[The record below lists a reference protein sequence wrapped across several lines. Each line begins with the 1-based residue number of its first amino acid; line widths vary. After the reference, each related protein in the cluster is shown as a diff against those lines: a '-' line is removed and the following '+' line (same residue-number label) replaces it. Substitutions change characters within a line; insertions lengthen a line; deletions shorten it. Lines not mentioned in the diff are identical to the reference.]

1 MRIGPMSWNIE
12 GRTVLITGGNSGI
25 GRASAAE
32 LARRGAD
39 VVITSRDAQAGTSVA
54 EQLAADTGGTVRSM
68 TLDLADASSTTGFAA
83 AFLESTDDLGVLINN
98 AGVML
103 GRRSLSHDGHEMTLR
118 INHLGHFHLTCL
130 LRDRLTA
137 SAPARVVTVASGAH
151 HQATK
156 LDLEPTSGVYRGYRS
171 YARSKLAN
179 VLFAAE
185 LARRLDGTGVSSY
198 SLHPGVVATRIA
210 QDGDSLLAG
219 IAWKLMSYRML
230 TPEQGAE
237 TTVYAAT
244 DPTLVEHNGAYLSSA
259 RVARPSELANDAAL
273 AQELWEF
280 SEDAVGCR
288 F

>member
-1 MRIGPMSWNIE
+1 MAWNIE

-25 GRASAAE
+25 GKASAAA
-32 LARRGAD
+32 LSARGAD
-39 VVITSRDAQAGTSVA
+39 VVITSRNPSAGAAVA
-54 EQLAADTGGTVRSM
+54 HELSERTGGRVRTM
-68 TLDLADASSTTGFAA
+68 TLDLANASATAAFAA
-83 AFLESTDDLGVLINN
+83 EFVESTDDVGVLINN

-103 GRRSLSHDGHEMTLR
+103 GRRSLTADGHEMTFR

-130 LRDRLTA
+130 LRDGLVG
-137 SAPARVVTVASGAH
+137 SAPSRVITVASGAH
-151 HQATK
+151 HQAK
-156 LDLEPTSGVYRGYRS
+156 GIELQPAPGPYRGYRT

-185 LARRLDGTGVSSY
+185 LARRTEGTGVSSF

-210 QDGDSLLAG
+210 QDGDTLLAG
-219 IAWKLMSYRML
+219 MAWKLMSYRML

-244 DPTLVEHNGAYLSSA
+244 DPALDEHSGAYLSSA
-259 RVARPSELANDAAL
+259 RVARPSTLAEDQTL
-273 AQELWEF
+273 AQDLWAL
-280 SEDAVGCR
+280 SEEATGCR